1 VTSTPVCLV
10 CGSAD
15 LATVASVE
23 GMPAL
28 CNAFAATAEE
38 AIAMPRGDIVLV
50 SCNDCGM
57 LHNARFDP
65 ALAPYDSAYENSL
78 HFSPKFQEFA
88 ERLAHELAERHGR
101 PGGVVIEIGSGGGDF
116 LSMVAGQGFGRGIGI
131 DPSLAESR
139 TGRAGDASL
148 ELLAGTIE
156 EAPDGVAADLI
167 VCRHVLEHVPDPV
180 GLLREARDRIS
191 HDDTRIYVEVP
202 DAEYMVKAGA
212 VWDLIYE
219 HVGYFTDAALRTALS
234 AAGWR
239 GISTGT
245 AFGGQYRWAEAS
257 VTGAPPEPAGD
268 GADSL
273 RADVEHFGIRYAATL
288 GRWDRFLEGEAAA
301 QRRVAAW
308 GAGSK
313 GVAFSNSVAS
323 PLAAIVDINPR
334 KHGRYVPGT
343 GDRVSAPSDIA
354 GRVDTVL
361 VMNPLY
367 LREVEEA
374 GVRAGVRA
382 TYLPVE

>member
-1 VTSTPVCLV
+1 
-10 CGSAD
+10 
-15 LATVASVE
+15 
-23 GMPAL
+23 
-28 CNAFAATAEE
+28 
-38 AIAMPRGDIVLV
+38 
-50 SCNDCGM
+50 
-57 LHNARFDP
+57 
-65 ALAPYDSAYENSL
+65 
-78 HFSPKFQEFA
+78 
-88 ERLAHELAERHGR
+88 
-101 PGGVVIEIGSGGGDF
+101 
-116 LSMVAGQGFGRGIGI
+116 
-131 DPSLAESR
+131 
-139 TGRAGDASL
+139 
-148 ELLAGTIE
+148 
-156 EAPDGVAADLI
+156 
-167 VCRHVLEHVPDPV
+167 
-180 GLLREARDRIS
+180 
-191 HDDTRIYVEVP
+191 
-202 DAEYMVKAGA
+202 
-212 VWDLIYE
+212 
-219 HVGYFTDAALRTALS
+219 
-234 AAGWR
+234 
-239 GISTGT
+239 
-245 AFGGQYRWAEAS
+245 

-273 RADVEHFGIRYAATL
+273 RADVEQFGIRYAATL